1 MDKLWLVY
9 TLYIFWVVGC
19 LTLCICLFCPFT
31 MSASDAKWEEQKI
44 KRQQQRKN
52 GHSKYLVCGHMRKER
67 KKEAVLSK
75 MHWALTPSTRSIP
88 IDCISY
94 THTHTYS
101 SYGFYG
107 LDIMCAPNVLIYAL
121 FSIIYEHKSP
131 KKCSSSHCNNRQPHH
146 QHRLSQAEM

>member
-1 MDKLWLVY
+1 
-9 TLYIFWVVGC
+9 
-19 LTLCICLFCPFT
+19 

-88 IDCISY
+88 IDCIAY

-131 KKCSSSHCNNRQPHH
+131 KKCSSSHCNNRGSLIISIGSHKPKCNLNIIYRDLFGVLKLYAFHCPLHH
-146 QHRLSQAEM
+146 I